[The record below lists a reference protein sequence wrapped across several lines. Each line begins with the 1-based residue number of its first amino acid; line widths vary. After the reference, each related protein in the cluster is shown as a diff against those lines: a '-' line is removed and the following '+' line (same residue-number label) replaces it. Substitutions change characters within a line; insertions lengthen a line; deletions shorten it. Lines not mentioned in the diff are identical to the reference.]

1 MILSDAQV
9 LAIKKALARE
19 LYEYGGAFS
28 DLVDDNFIEKELV
41 PNLVIAV
48 VEVLENQDDESN

>member
-1 MILSDAQV
+1 MIVSDAQV
-9 LAIKKALARE
+9 LAIKKALTRE